1 MKRIAL
7 LVLVL
12 AAACNNERPE
22 ERKLPGAAAPAT
34 PAPTAPG
41 TGSAGSGAAAT
52 PGAGGSAAAPG
63 AGGSA
68 AAPGAGGSAAGA
80 PADGKTGFAP
90 FDEALA
96 GTRPWIAADDKA
108 GVVELYAVN
117 DPSGPSGKPPGKLSA
132 DLRCGADAAKAVE
145 AVAKQIPERARSGHE
160 PPKCK
165 EDAGVTSCRQP
176 GLAEGDFHLELQYG
190 RSEKTGDAWRVIGVK
205 TTGVGVTAAKEEAK
219 YAELLKQKCK

>member
-12 AAACNNERPE
+12 AAGCNDKKPE
-22 ERKLPGAAAPAT
+22 ERKLPGAAAPAN

-41 TGSAGSGAAAT
+41 TGSAGAGSAGSGSAAT
-52 PGAGGSAAAPG
+52 PGAGGSAA
-63 AGGSA
+63 GGSA
-68 AAPGAGGSAAGA
+68 AVASDAR
-80 PADGKTGFAP
+80 TGFAP

-96 GTRPWIAADDKA
+96 GARPWIAPDDKA
-108 GVVELYAVN
+108 GVVELSAV
-117 DPSGPSGKPPGKLSA
+117 DDLSDRTKGRFSA

-145 AVAKQIPERARSGHE
+145 TVARQIPERARSGHE
-160 PPKCK
+160 PPRCK

-176 GLAEGDFHLELQYG
+176 GLAEGDSHLEIQYG
-190 RSEKTGDAWRVIGVK
+190 KSGDAWRVIGVK

>member
-7 LVLVL
+7 LVIVL

-22 ERKLPGAAAPAT
+22 ERKLPGSAAPAT

-41 TGSAGSGAAAT
+41 TGSAGSAGSGAAAT

-68 AAPGAGGSAAGA
+68 AGA
-80 PADGKTGFAP
+80 PAADGKTGFAP

-108 GVVELYAVN
+108 GVAELYAVN
-117 DPSGPSGKPPGKLSA
+117 DLSGPSGKTPGKLSA
-132 DLRCGADAAKAVE
+132 DLRCGTDATKAVE

-190 RSEKTGDAWRVIGVK
+190 KTGDAWRVIGVK

-219 YAELLKQKCK
+219 YADLLKQKCK